1 MKAAALTVCT
11 LLLCLLVGEVALRLL
26 DGYSLAHVALVATRP
41 PSSGAATDPAREVT
55 LVQQRHLSHMPLVD
69 GVRPEWF
76 AEDPPPPAGKAR
88 PVDPARQQALLDF
101 LARGLLGPQSS
112 YVWNQVAAAD
122 NTELDWTAHFGSL
135 PAEIETFTPGNRAPF
150 PRFRFP
156 PSQHLP
162 MGMVTDRHGWR
173 GEEFRYENDPRRVL
187 IAFVGAS
194 TTQEDYSFPFSYPE
208 RVGFW
213 LNRWAEANAVPLRFD
228 IINAGREGL
237 GSRDIAAIVEE
248 EIQPLQPDFIIYL
261 EGSNQTLAYR
271 SLVQRPP
278 GGSIPPM
285 TPPRPTR
292 LQRAAGFSAM
302 LARVQ
307 FGLDEYGHTLR
318 EPPKP
323 AYGLY
328 RDTLRLDGVRQGDY
342 RRLPL
347 NLDVICNDLARIAR
361 VAKTGH
367 GRLFVS
373 TFTWFNADGIALN
386 AHRHRHIYD
395 DLNARTW
402 PLTNADW
409 HELMTFQNDVLRAF
423 ALQRGVGLLEVDS
436 QLPQDPDLFVDP
448 IHVTSAGSR
457 LRGWTVFNLLLPHIR
472 TAWQRGELPSAH
484 PRTDWHYGP
493 ITRFRRPTEAD
504 APVAPVNDAPT
515 ADDRFHLSRYTALDP
530 TAQITRTG
538 RGVRVRTGN
547 RQWSRAIGFDY
558 LSPRPEALE
567 VEVKLR
573 VWSGSVGV
581 GLLRS
586 NHPDTLGRQI
596 INAADTETTVRL
608 RFTTAESI
616 SHLLFE
622 NALGEGVS
630 DFEVL
635 GITVR

>member
-1 MKAAALTVCT
+1 MKAAALTLCT
-11 LLLCLLVGEVALRLL
+11 LLLCLLVGEIALRAL
-26 DGYSLAHVALVATRP
+26 DGYSLTHATLVSTRP
-41 PSSGAATDPAREVT
+41 ARSTAATDPARELA
-55 LVQQRHLSHMPLVD
+55 LVQQRHLSHMPRVD
-69 GVRPEWF
+69 GVSLDWF
-76 AEDPPPPAGKAR
+76 AEDPPVPAGKAR
-88 PVDPARQQALLDF
+88 PVDPARQQALQDF

-112 YVWNQVAAAD
+112 YVWNRVAAAD
-122 NTELDWTAHFGSL
+122 NTEIDWPAHFGAL
-135 PAEIETFTPGNRAPF
+135 PAEIETFTPTSGSPF

-173 GEEFRYENDPRRVL
+173 GEEFRYEHDPRRVL

-194 TTQEDYSFPFSYPE
+194 TTQEDYSFPFSHPE

-213 LNRWAEANAVPLRFD
+213 LNRWAEANNVPLRFD

-248 EIQPLQPDFIIYL
+248 EIRPLQPDFIVYL
-261 EGSNQTLAYR
+261 EGSNQTLGYR

-278 GGSIPPM
+278 GGSIPTM
-285 TPPRPTR
+285 PPPVQTR
-292 LQRAAGFSAM
+292 LQHAARFSAI

-307 FGLDEYGHTLR
+307 YGLDEYGHTLR

-347 NLDVICNDLARIAR
+347 NLDIICADLERIAR
-361 VAKTGH
+361 VAEAGH

-373 TFTWFNADGIALN
+373 TFTWFDAHGKALN
-386 AHRHRHIYD
+386 AHRHRHIFE
-395 DLNARTW
+395 DLNAKTW

-409 HELMTFQNDVLRAF
+409 HELMTFQNDVFRAF
-423 ALQRGVGLLEVDS
+423 AAHRGVGLLEVDS

-457 LRGWTVFNLLLPHIR
+457 LRGWIVFNLLLPHIR
-472 TAWQRGELPSAH
+472 AAWQRGELPSQHA
-484 PRTDWHYGP
+484 RTDWPYGP
-493 ITRFRRPTEAD
+493 ITLFRRPTEAA
-504 APVAPVNDAPT
+504 APAMVISDTPGAE
-515 ADDRFHLSRYTALDP
+515 DRFHLSRYTALDP
-530 TAQITRTG
+530 AAQITHTG
-538 RGVRVRTGN
+538 RGIRVRTGDK
-547 RQWSRAIGFDY
+547 QWSRAIGFDH
-558 LSPRPEALE
+558 LTPRQEALE
-567 VEVKLR
+567 IEVKLR
-573 VWSGSVGV
+573 VWSGSIGI

-608 RFTTAESI
+608 RFTEADSI

-630 DFEVL
+630 EFEVL
-635 GITVR
+635 NITSR